1 MSAKRREKSL
11 IQLENQLKT
20 LQATLLL
27 AAEAADSSQP
37 TDLKNPRDSAKLRCD
52 THSKNVIL
60 TKKEENDAF
69 EEVIYWNRLPKGQFA
84 LFAPDNDTITELQ
97 EEYNKIIFKKHKVWS
112 RSFVIPKTF
121 VGISF
126 QVHNGTKFQDILIT
140 EEIVG
145 YRFGE
150 FVPTRKVTVHKQ
162 AKG

>member
-27 AAEAADSSQP
+27 ADSYAGSVS
-37 TDLKNPRDSAKLRCD
+37 TDDHPRREQS
-52 THSKNVIL
+52 
-60 TKKEENDAF
+60 
-69 EEVIYWNRLPKGQFA
+69 FA
-84 LFAPDNDTITELQ
+84 LFATDNDTITELQ

-150 FVPTRKVTVHKQ
+150 FVPTRKVPVHKQ
-162 AKG
+162 VKG

>member
-27 AAEAADSSQP
+27 AAEAADSSQS
-37 TDLKNPRDSAKLRCD
+37 TDLKNPRDSAKL
-52 THSKNVIL
+52 

-69 EEVIYWNRLPKGQFA
+69 EEQFG
-84 LFAPDNDTITELQ
+84 LFAPDSDTISQLQ

>member
-27 AAEAADSSQP
+27 AAEAADSSQS
-37 TDLKNPRDSAKLRCD
+37 TDLKNPRDSAKL
-52 THSKNVIL
+52 

-69 EEVIYWNRLPKGQFA
+69 EEQFG
-84 LFAPDNDTITELQ
+84 LFVPDSDTISQLQ

>member
-1 MSAKRREKSL
+1 MYPFSNIAFRGNLHR
-11 IQLENQLKT
+11 
-20 LQATLLL
+20 
-27 AAEAADSSQP
+27 AAH
-37 TDLKNPRDSAKLRCD
+37 LRCD

-69 EEVIYWNRLPKGQFA
+69 EEVIYCNRLPKGQFG
-84 LFAPDNDTITELQ
+84 LFAPDSDTISQLQ

-162 AKG
+162 VKG

>member
-20 LQATLLL
+20 LQAPLLL
-27 AAEAADSSQP
+27 ADSYAGSVS
-37 TDLKNPRDSAKLRCD
+37 TDDHPRR
-52 THSKNVIL
+52 
-60 TKKEENDAF
+60 EQ
-69 EEVIYWNRLPKGQFA
+69 RFA
-84 LFAPDNDTITELQ
+84 LFATDDDTITELQ

-162 AKG
+162 VKG

>member
-27 AAEAADSSQP
+27 ADSYAGSVS
-37 TDLKNPRDSAKLRCD
+37 TDDDPRREQS
-52 THSKNVIL
+52 
-60 TKKEENDAF
+60 
-69 EEVIYWNRLPKGQFA
+69 FA
-84 LFAPDNDTITELQ
+84 LFATDNDTITELQ

-162 AKG
+162 VKG

>member
-27 AAEAADSSQP
+27 ADSYAGSVS
-37 TDLKNPRDSAKLRCD
+37 TDDHPRRGNLLKQITQREQS
-52 THSKNVIL
+52 
-60 TKKEENDAF
+60 
-69 EEVIYWNRLPKGQFA
+69 FA
-84 LFAPDNDTITELQ
+84 LFATDDDTITELQ

>member
-20 LQATLLL
+20 LQAILLL
-27 AAEAADSSQP
+27 AASAADSSQS
-37 TDLKNPRDSAKLRCD
+37 TDLKNPRDSAKL
-52 THSKNVIL
+52 

-69 EEVIYWNRLPKGQFA
+69 EEQFG
-84 LFAPDNDTITELQ
+84 LFAPDSDTISQLQ

>member
-20 LQATLLL
+20 LQETLLL
-27 AAEAADSSQP
+27 ADSYAGSVS
-37 TDLKNPRDSAKLRCD
+37 TDDDPRREQ
-52 THSKNVIL
+52 N
-60 TKKEENDAF
+60 
-69 EEVIYWNRLPKGQFA
+69 FA
-84 LFAPDNDTITELQ
+84 LFVTDDDTITELQ

-162 AKG
+162 VKG

>member
-27 AAEAADSSQP
+27 ADSYAGSVS
-37 TDLKNPRDSAKLRCD
+37 TDDDPRREQS
-52 THSKNVIL
+52 
-60 TKKEENDAF
+60 
-69 EEVIYWNRLPKGQFA
+69 FA
-84 LFAPDNDTITELQ
+84 LFATDNETITELQ

-162 AKG
+162 VKG

>member
-27 AAEAADSSQP
+27 ADSYAGSVS
-37 TDLKNPRDSAKLRCD
+37 TDDHPRREQS
-52 THSKNVIL
+52 
-60 TKKEENDAF
+60 
-69 EEVIYWNRLPKGQFA
+69 FA
-84 LFAPDNDTITELQ
+84 LFATDDDTITELQ

-162 AKG
+162 VKG

>member
-27 AAEAADSSQP
+27 ADSYAGSVS
-37 TDLKNPRDSAKLRCD
+37 TDDDPRREQS
-52 THSKNVIL
+52 
-60 TKKEENDAF
+60 
-69 EEVIYWNRLPKGQFA
+69 FA
-84 LFAPDNDTITELQ
+84 LFATDNETITELQ

-162 AKG
+162 IKG

>member
-27 AAEAADSSQP
+27 ADSYAGSVS
-37 TDLKNPRDSAKLRCD
+37 TDDYPRREQS
-52 THSKNVIL
+52 
-60 TKKEENDAF
+60 
-69 EEVIYWNRLPKGQFA
+69 FA
-84 LFAPDNDTITELQ
+84 LFATDDDTITELQ

-162 AKG
+162 VKG

>member
-20 LQATLLL
+20 LQAILLL
-27 AAEAADSSQP
+27 AAEAADSSQS
-37 TDLKNPRDSAKLRCD
+37 TDLKNPRDSAKL
-52 THSKNVIL
+52 

-69 EEVIYWNRLPKGQFA
+69 EEQFG
-84 LFAPDNDTITELQ
+84 LFAPDSDTISQLQ

>member
-1 MSAKRREKSL
+1 MLAKRREKSL

-37 TDLKNPRDSAKLRCD
+37 TDLKNPRDSAKL
-52 THSKNVIL
+52 

-69 EEVIYWNRLPKGQFA
+69 EEVIYWNRVPKGQFA
-84 LFAPDNDTITELQ
+84 LFAPDKDTITELQ

-112 RSFVIPKTF
+112 RAFVIPKTF

-162 AKG
+162 VKG

>member
-27 AAEAADSSQP
+27 ADSYAGSVS
-37 TDLKNPRDSAKLRCD
+37 TDDDPRREQS
-52 THSKNVIL
+52 
-60 TKKEENDAF
+60 
-69 EEVIYWNRLPKGQFA
+69 FA
-84 LFAPDNDTITELQ
+84 LFATDNDTITELQ

>member
-27 AAEAADSSQP
+27 ADSYAGSVS
-37 TDLKNPRDSAKLRCD
+37 TDDHPRRGNLLKQ
-52 THSKNVIL
+52 I
-60 TKKEENDAF
+60 TKRE
-69 EEVIYWNRLPKGQFA
+69 QSFA
-84 LFAPDNDTITELQ
+84 LFATDDDTITELQ

-162 AKG
+162 VKG

>member
-1 MSAKRREKSL
+1 MLAKRREKSL

-27 AAEAADSSQP
+27 AAEAADSSQS
-37 TDLKNPRDSAKLRCD
+37 TDLKNPRDSAKL
-52 THSKNVIL
+52 

-69 EEVIYWNRLPKGQFA
+69 EEQFG
-84 LFAPDNDTITELQ
+84 LFAPDSDTISQLQ

>member
-37 TDLKNPRDSAKLRCD
+37 TDLKNPRDSAKL
-52 THSKNVIL
+52 
-60 TKKEENDAF
+60 KKEEENDAF